1 MLSASPGTPLHPAI
15 LSRTRQDY
23 IPAVRHR
30 PLGKAITGLASHDDS
45 VARGMRLETLKG
57 VGQPVKQFVLMA
69 YCHVLG
75 HCGNDTYIHAI
86 KEINIKMMPTKNK

>member
-1 MLSASPGTPLHPAI
+1 M
-15 LSRTRQDY
+15 RQDN
-23 IPAVRHR
+23 IPAVGQR
-30 PLGKAITGLASHDDS
+30 PLGEAVKGLAAHDDS
-45 VARGMRLETLKG
+45 VARGKRLETLKV